1 MKIAIDLDRTIFD
14 CSSLVFHIGNSFPP
28 TLKNFDRKLKYKLV
42 DPVEAK
48 FFLNNLFFLKMSH
61 SKNFHQVGVSVKI
74 LQKWATQGFEI
85 EFVSSRPDFKAFR
98 KATINWLERHNI
110 KFKKLIFACNNKPK
124 YCQINQFDVLIDDML
139 SNCIGAELF
148 GTKAIWLKNKYNK
161 NLHNKQPK
169 NICGV
174 NTWEEIDNAV
184 QKLNQNILLSPRFV
198 QTPVKEL

>member
-14 CSSLVFHIGNSFPP
+14 CPSLIFNIGNSFPP
-28 TLKNFDRKLKYKLV
+28 KLKNFNEKLKYKMV

-48 FFLNNLFFLKMSH
+48 RYFNNLFFLKMSH
-61 SKNFHQVGVSVKI
+61 SKNFYQVGVSVKI
-74 LQKWATQGFEI
+74 LQKWASQGFEI

-124 YCQINQFDVLIDDML
+124 YCHLNHFDILIDDML
-139 SNCIGAELF
+139 TNCIGAEIF

-161 NLHNKQPK
+161 HLHKKQPP
-169 NICGV
+169 NIYGV
-174 NTWEEIDNAV
+174 TSWEEIDNAV
-184 QKLNQNILLSPRFV
+184 QTFYSTNLLSPPKPFA
-198 QTPVKEL
+198 PVRSL